1 MITST
6 LSREQ
11 IAQKAP
17 AVLSNDFKSTL
28 TSRYTHI
35 PTSVLLE
42 DMSKLGWQVVDVKQQ
57 SSRTS
62 TSVAHKKHLVVF
74 RNPDLMIK
82 GKDGDDVYPQIL
94 IVNSHDGTSSF
105 QFCAGI
111 FRLICSNGLVVCTEN
126 FGKTCL
132 RHSGYTFTHLQ
143 QIVSDL
149 TKSIPNTIDTL
160 NKFTNTTMTNAM
172 MEEFVEK
179 AIQIRFNDGK
189 VHSVNV
195 GDVLTPTRNED
206 AGNSLWKVFNRVQ
219 ERLVQGNFVYNNGNP
234 RKSRKARSIKNL
246 KRDIEFNEKLFF
258 LATMYAN

>member
-17 AVLSNDFKSTL
+17 AVLSTDFKSTL

-42 DMSKLGWQVVDVKQQ
+42 DMAKLGWEVVDVKQQ
-57 SSRTS
+57 YSRKTQS
-62 TSVAHKKHLVVF
+62 IAHKKHLVVF
-74 RNPDLMIK
+74 RNPNLMIK

-94 IVNSHDGTSSF
+94 IVNSHDGSSSF
-105 QFCAGI
+105 QFRAGI

-143 QIVSDL
+143 HIVNQL
-149 TKSIPNTIDTL
+149 TTSIPNTIDLL
-160 NKFTNTTMTNAM
+160 NRFTNTTMTTEM
-172 MEEFVEK
+172 MEEFVTK
-179 AIQIRFNDGK
+179 AIEIRFNDGK
-189 VHSVNV
+189 VHSVSV
-195 GDVLTPTRNED
+195 GDILTPTRNED

-219 ERLVQGNFVYNNGNP
+219 ERLVQGNFVYNNGDP
-234 RKSRKARSIKNL
+234 RKQRKARSIKNL

-258 LATMYAN
+258 IASMYAN